1 MISDSERAYLA
12 DLVMLQ
18 IENDSSNSSYIIYP
32 DELQETY
39 GLSREDADAVLDDV
53 LLFLRERDKP
63 GCIWVSCVPAQ
74 EVVRLLVLSCKP
86 ATSIAGS

>member
-39 GLSREDADAVLDDV
+39 GL
-53 LLFLRERDKP
+53 
-63 GCIWVSCVPAQ
+63 
-74 EVVRLLVLSCKP
+74 
-86 ATSIAGS
+86 

>member
-39 GLSREDADAVLDDV
+39 GLSREDADAVLDAV
-53 LLFLRERDKP
+53 LLYEELLYGYYADIKKSYESKRHSGRKRNAERE
-63 GCIWVSCVPAQ
+63 I
-74 EVVRLLVLSCKP
+74 
-86 ATSIAGS
+86 

>member
-53 LLFLRERDKP
+53 LRYEEILDGYIGDDGELD
-63 GCIWVSCVPAQ
+63 CVIGYGYCHSSYEPFN
-74 EVVRLLVLSCKP
+74 
-86 ATSIAGS
+86 

>member
-39 GLSREDADAVLDDV
+39 GLSREDADAVLDAV
-53 LLFLRERDKP
+53 LLYEEVLYGYSADIRKSYERKTHS
-63 GCIWVSCVPAQ
+63 GRKRNTERGI
-74 EVVRLLVLSCKP
+74 
-86 ATSIAGS
+86 

>member
-53 LLFLRERDKP
+53 LRYEEILDGYIGDDGELY
-63 GCIWVSCVPAQ
+63 CVIGYGYCHYSYEPFN
-74 EVVRLLVLSCKP
+74 
-86 ATSIAGS
+86 